1 MSEDVAQITDAS
13 DPVRFEVSEPSDP
26 DLLQEVE
33 LLEDVE
39 APGTLEVARYESG
52 KGIYLYH

>member
-13 DPVRFEVSEPSDP
+13 DPVRFEVSEPSDL
-26 DLLQEVE
+26 DLLQEVR

-52 KGIYLYH
+52 KGIYH